1 MESLCL
7 EFVNSEMRDFRG
19 RGSRDDLQN
28 PAWLARFLEK
38 WHLTVELPADQ
49 AVMAE
54 LISLRALLIHVVETL
69 KRQASIDEDDLA
81 ALNGRLRATCFTYQ
95 IERSEQG
102 YRLNSLPLK
111 QDWRRVQSEIIAD
124 FIILL
129 ENSDLERLKI
139 CQNPH
144 CREIFYDETKS
155 RTRRYCTTTICG
167 SLMKTR
173 RFHARQRERRQV
185 ADEQQGR
192 E

>member
-38 WHLTVELPADQ
+38 WHLAVELPADQ

-102 YRLNSLPLK
+102 YGLNSLPLK